1 MNPRNTP
8 PQGRYTV
15 RRAGSEVVI
24 PRTHGDHRSG
34 GRGASPWHLPI
45 YPWGGI
51 LSKSPGQGRGSSRR
65 VAKGGYRDKSRVFD
79 CPLDRQESR

>member
-1 MNPRNTP
+1 MNPRTTP

-34 GRGASPWHLPI
+34 AGEAR
-45 YPWGGI
+45 PWGGI
-51 LSKSPGQGRGSSRR
+51 LSKSRRLRPGLESKGR
-65 VAKGGYRDKSRVFD
+65 
-79 CPLDRQESR
+79 

>member
-15 RRAGSEVVI
+15 RGVGSEVVI

-34 GRGASPWHLPI
+34 ARGASPLAPSNT
-45 YPWGGI
+45 PVGRNPEQEPRPRPG
-51 LSKSPGQGRGSSRR
+51 LESKGR
-65 VAKGGYRDKSRVFD
+65 
-79 CPLDRQESR
+79 